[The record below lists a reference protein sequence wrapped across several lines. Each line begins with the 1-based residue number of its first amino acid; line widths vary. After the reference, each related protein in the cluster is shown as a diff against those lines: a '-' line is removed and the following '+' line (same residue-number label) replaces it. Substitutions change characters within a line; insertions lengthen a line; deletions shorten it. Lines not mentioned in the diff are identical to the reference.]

1 MNHPLREIRADF
13 DTESLVVYQAYN
25 PEIAAAAVRAG
36 RFGAGFKV
44 ERMTWIKPSF
54 LWMMYRSGWA
64 TKPGQDRVLAIR
76 ITRAGFE
83 WALRHSAL
91 SHYEPGMHA
100 CEQEWRDGLVAL
112 VRVQWDPERDLRSA
126 PLPYRSLQVGLA
138 GDAVRRYLDEWI
150 VAVTDITDTVRTIR
164 EATNAAELLPV
175 ERSYPVPDDI
185 AAALGM
191 RSVA

>member
-13 DTESLVVYQAYN
+13 DTESLIVYQAYN

-36 RFGAGFKV
+36 RFGAGFKM

-64 TKPGQDRVLAIR
+64 GKPGQERVLAIR
-76 ITRAGFE
+76 ITREGFE

-91 SHYEPGMHA
+91 SHFEPGVHA
-100 CEQEWRDGLVAL
+100 SAQEWRDGLVAP

-150 VAVTDITDTVRTIR
+150 VAVTDITGTVRTIR
-164 EATNAAELLPV
+164 EAPNPAELLPV

-185 AAALGM
+185 AVALGM
-191 RSVA
+191 RGAA